1 MHDLFIDIES
11 QKEKSEKKRTKF
23 RKKKNKK
30 SKNVDRTVE
39 KCGEGSHIRNRLE
52 LARATWNN
60 FYRYL
65 LKIPEQQRFDL
76 IARAY
81 TK

>member
-1 MHDLFIDIES
+1 LNL
-11 QKEKSEKKRTKF
+11 QKKNPRKKERNLE
-23 RKKKNKK
+23 RKKNKK

-60 FYRYL
+60 LYRYL